1 MQRYGFLSITRCS
14 PYVAHLP
21 GPVLGFRVF
30 PDTNRLLALGIISL
44 YGIVFSA
51 YSDAYVAKS
60 RIFVIPRRRECR
72 DNLFH
77 TACGSN
83 EKNTCKMPELSVL
96 VLFAAIFIVS
106 LKGFRDQSF
115 FRRYLFDVNDVKYR
129 REYYR
134 LITCGFLHTDWL
146 HLLFNM
152 ITLYFFFGVPFAVL
166 GEMRFFLLYF
176 AGLAFVFVRSQL
188 PQTQLCRC
196 RRIGRGNRRAFLGH
210 HARTGP
216 KTDDNTH
223 TASDTGL
230 RICGGIPALHQLRY
244 AQLYGQH
251 RSFGGAASGILLT
264 IIMYPSVLV
273 YSPWVTT
280 GLAVLVLALMGLELC
295 RQGRGSWGQ
304 R

>member
-1 MQRYGFLSITRCS
+1 
-14 PYVAHLP
+14 
-21 GPVLGFRVF
+21 
-30 PDTNRLLALGIISL
+30 
-44 YGIVFSA
+44 
-51 YSDAYVAKS
+51 
-60 RIFVIPRRRECR
+60 
-72 DNLFH
+72 
-77 TACGSN
+77 
-83 EKNTCKMPELSVL
+83 MPELSVL

-152 ITLYFFFGVPFAVL
+152 ITMYFFFGVPFAVL

-176 AGLAFVFVRSQL
+176 AGLAFSSLFSYAVNYRKPNYAAVGASGAVTAVLFSAIMLEPGLKLMIIPIPLPIPGYVFAVAYLLYTNYGMRNSMGN
-188 PQTQLCRC
+188 
-196 RRIGRGNRRAFLGH
+196 IGHSAHL
-210 HARTGP
+210 
-216 KTDDNTH
+216 
-223 TASDTGL
+223 
-230 RICGGIPALHQLRY
+230 
-244 AQLYGQH
+244 
-251 RSFGGAASGILLT
+251 GGATSGILLT

-280 GLAVLVLALMGLELC
+280 GLAVLVLALMGLELY